1 MGASTSTPSTSEEED
16 LSPGQQGMQRKKLKT
31 STSTSQKQEIIN
43 VRAEINEI
51 EKLKVNSTKS
61 LFKKVNK
68 INKPPARLIKTKE
81 KTQLTKHK
89 E

>member
-1 MGASTSTPSTSEEED
+1 
-16 LSPGQQGMQRKKLKT
+16 MQRKKLKT

>member
-1 MGASTSTPSTSEEED
+1 
-16 LSPGQQGMQRKKLKT
+16 MQRKKLKT

-61 LFKKVNK
+61 LLFKKVNK
-68 INKPPARLIKTKE
+68 INRPPARLIKTKE